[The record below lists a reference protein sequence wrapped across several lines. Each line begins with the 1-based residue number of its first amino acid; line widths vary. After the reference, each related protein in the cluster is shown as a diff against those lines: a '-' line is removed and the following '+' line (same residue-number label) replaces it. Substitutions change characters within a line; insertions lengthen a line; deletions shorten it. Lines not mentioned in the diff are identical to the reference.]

1 MFCGCKSF
9 LCPKNGY
16 QDVPQKVKIAV
27 IPPQYSPIE
36 NAIKLLEQQITT
48 HFSYGQKLQT
58 NNNNN

>member
-1 MFCGCKSF
+1 MFFGCISF

-27 IPPQYSPIE
+27 IPQHSPIE

-48 HFSYGQKLQT
+48 HFLCGQKLQT
-58 NNNNN
+58 NNEND